1 MSVTIQK
8 APEKKRRKKK
18 ESMFKQVLKRLLRNP
33 VSVTGL
39 AILLLI
45 ILACVFAPLIAPYD
59 PDFID
64 VTALYQKPCLEH
76 IMGCDNLGRDIFSR
90 LLYGGRYSLS
100 LGFICALTGM
110 FLGVFF
116 GCIVGYAGGSVDNL
130 VMRIC
135 DIWSAIPGML
145 LAILISTALGSGFI
159 NTCLAMT
166 VGGIPG
172 SIRGTRA
179 MALKEREMEYLE
191 AARAMNCSKVKILYK
206 HMMPN
211 IIAPTIVGTTG
222 QIGGTIMQASGL
234 SYIGLGIRP
243 PTPEWG
249 AMCAAARDY
258 ILDYPHMI
266 IWPGVAILI
275 TVLAFNLFGD
285 GLRDA
290 MDPRLK
296 D

>member
-1 MSVTIQK
+1 MLI
-8 APEKKRRKKK
+8 
-18 ESMFKQVLKRLLRNP
+18 
-33 VSVTGL
+33 
-39 AILLLI
+39 II
-45 ILACVFAPLIAPYD
+45 ILAAIFAPLVAPYD
-59 PDFID
+59 PNYMDYS
-64 VTALYQKPCLEH
+64 ALNQTPSAAH

-90 LLYGGRYSLS
+90 IIYGGRYSLS
-100 LGFICALTGM
+100 LGLICAIIGM
-110 FLGVFF
+110 FFGVFF
-116 GCIVGYAGGSVDNL
+116 GTMVGYYGGQVDNI

-135 DIWSAIPGML
+135 DVWMAIPATL
-145 LAILISTALGSGFI
+145 LAIIISASLGSGFGYTI
-159 NTCLAMT
+159 LALT

-191 AARAMNCSKVKILYK
+191 AAKAMNCSKFKIMYK

-222 QIGGTIMQASGL
+222 QIGATMMSAAGL
-234 SYIGLGIRP
+234 SYIGLGIQP
-243 PTPEWG
+243 PAAEWG
-249 AMCAAARDY
+249 AMCSAARDY
-258 ILDYPHMI
+258 IMKYPHMM

-275 TVLAFNLFGD
+275 TVLAINMLGD

>member
-1 MSVTIQK
+1 M
-8 APEKKRRKKK
+8 AKKK
-18 ESMFKQVLKRLLRNP
+18 QTQFSQIMGRLKKNK
-33 VSVTGL
+33 VAMGGL
-39 AILLLI
+39 IVLI
-45 ILACVFAPLIAPYD
+45 IIILSAIFAPLIAPYD
-59 PDFID
+59 PNYMDY
-64 VTALYQKPCLEH
+64 TALNQTPSAAH

-90 LLYGGRYSLS
+90 ILYGGRYSLS
-100 LGFICALTGM
+100 LGLICAMIGM
-110 FLGVFF
+110 FFGVFF
-116 GCIVGYAGGSVDNL
+116 GTMVGYYGGQVDNI
-130 VMRIC
+130 VMRVC
-135 DIWSAIPGML
+135 DVWMAIPATL
-145 LAILISTALGSGFI
+145 LAIIISASLGSGFGYTI
-159 NTCLAMT
+159 LALT

-191 AARAMNCSKVKILYK
+191 AAKAMNSSEFKIMFK

-222 QIGGTIMQASGL
+222 QIGATMMSAAGL
-234 SYIGLGIRP
+234 SYIGLGIQP
-243 PTPEWG
+243 PAAEWG
-249 AMCAAARDY
+249 AMCSAARDY
-258 ILDYPHMI
+258 IMKYPHMM

-275 TVLAFNLFGD
+275 TVLAINMLGD